1 MAALPGNDVCR
12 SRTANGDEVVEM
24 NGWHWGAVFGLTG
37 AVTGLLG
44 AAPRSALAAP
54 PAMPPSDYRPAEAAP
69 AAWQTFAQ
77 QLGSRF
83 QEQLAADD
91 VAQELQEALAA
102 RAKAGNASTNTLTAQ
117 AWILP
122 SGQIERVEF
131 ERIDALLAARL
142 RVLLS
147 RVNVG
152 APPSDMLQPVHVRLL
167 LRPKDQ
173 PGAGR

>member
-1 MAALPGNDVCR
+1 
-12 SRTANGDEVVEM
+12 
-24 NGWHWGAVFGLTG
+24 LTG
-37 AVTGLLG
+37 AVATGLAG
-44 AAPRSALAAP
+44 AAPEAAAAP
-54 PAMPPSDYRPAEAAP
+54 ATVPQSYLPAAAAP
-69 AAWQTFAQ
+69 AAWQAFSQ
-77 QLGSRF
+77 QLGIRF

-91 VAQELQEALAA
+91 MAQALQEALAA
-102 RAKAGNASTNTLTAQ
+102 RAKTGNASANVLMVQ

-131 ERIDALLAARL
+131 ERIDPLLTARL

-152 APPSDMLQPVHVRLL
+152 APPPDMLQPVHVRLS

-173 PGAGR
+173 PGEGR